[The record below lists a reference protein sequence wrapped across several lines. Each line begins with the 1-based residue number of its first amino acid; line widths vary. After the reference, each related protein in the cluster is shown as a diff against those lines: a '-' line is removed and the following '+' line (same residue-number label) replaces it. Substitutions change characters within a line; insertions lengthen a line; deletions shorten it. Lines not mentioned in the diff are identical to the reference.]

1 MCADDQVL
9 DENMAEGTSYF
20 WIDCDDANGY
30 TGNRLKII
38 KQCSV
43 MSCSGDGLKSFI
55 AGIAILVAA
64 DGLTDSCTPDD

>member
-20 WIDCDDANGY
+20 MIDCDDANGY

-38 KQCSV
+38 K
-43 MSCSGDGLKSFI
+43 
-55 AGIAILVAA
+55 
-64 DGLTDSCTPDD
+64 